1 MNGVIAMEMEIIR
14 DNANKGNIRLKWSEV
29 DEWEGYFRE
38 KEITELTEVLDS
50 LENKYLEK
58 YQSGVLEQIL
68 AIDRIL
74 KERGEKC

>member
-14 DNANKGNIRLKWSEV
+14 DNANKGNIRLKWLEV
-29 DEWEGYFRE
+29 DEWEGYFQK
-38 KEITELTEVLDS
+38 KETSELIEVLDS

-68 AIDRIL
+68 AIDRVL

>member
-14 DNANKGNIRLKWSEV
+14 DNANKGNIRLKWLEV
-29 DEWEGYFRE
+29 DEWEEHFQE
-38 KEITELTEVLDS
+38 KETFVLVEILDS

-68 AIDRIL
+68 AIDRVL
-74 KERGEKC
+74 KERSEKC

>member
-29 DEWEGYFRE
+29 DGWEGYFQE
-38 KEITELTEVLDS
+38 KETFVLVEILDS